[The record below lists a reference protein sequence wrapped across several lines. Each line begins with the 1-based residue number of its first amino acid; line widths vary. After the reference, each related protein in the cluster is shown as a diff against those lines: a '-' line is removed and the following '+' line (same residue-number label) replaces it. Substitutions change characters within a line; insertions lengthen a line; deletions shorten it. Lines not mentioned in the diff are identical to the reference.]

1 MQTVQRTGNILV
13 DSLDTSR
20 ILLFIFN
27 RTEEHIGKASGKE
40 HMRRK
45 HDEIKMVMKR
55 ATEELKVTEE
65 AVHNRTEEVKCIFLI
80 VFGAT
85 M

>member
-40 HMRRK
+40 HMRHK